1 MTRRVLL
8 WLDEIFDECYCPNVK
23 VSKWFYVEA
32 LIFSSLH
39 FLMKKPE
46 LKLLTVN
53 GHVVCEF
60 SDDYLVKAEIQNV
73 CSYSGI

>member
-23 VSKWFYVEA
+23 VSKRFYVEA
-32 LIFSSLH
+32 MIFSSLYS
-39 FLMKKPE
+39 LMKKPE
-46 LKLLTVN
+46 LTVN
-53 GHVVCEF
+53 GHAVCEF

-73 CSYSGI
+73 GSYSGI